1 MASDAASLQ
10 ALETLM
16 SEFFSPVA
24 SNERK
29 REIENQ
35 LNSFHQM
42 KDAWKLC
49 MFFMTHTQNE
59 YVMMYA
65 LNVLETVVNK
75 QWMGIEGANDC
86 VQTVVNKQWMGIE
99 GANDCV
105 QTVVN
110 KQWMGIEGA
119 NDCVQTVVNKQWMG
133 IEGANDCVQTVV
145 NKQWMG
151 IEGANKMEI
160 RNAVNQYLLARHTA
174 VPSYIRN
181 KLVKLVV
188 DIGRLDWPHFYPDFF
203 PSILQLVQQPETA
216 LLGVILLQ
224 TVSEE
229 LAAPREDL
237 CMARKE
243 ELHRLLLQQVPTI
256 LQLLNGLLESVL
268 EKHRHLVAATPPPS
282 PTQQP
287 KNSRHSS
294 LLLFSS
300 SPIRSENLLSS
311 MFNSP
316 VRGTQL
322 EALPPLDEAS
332 QLLSSTVLT
341 CLAHYFSWAPLSA
354 TLTPQLLSTVFHFAA
369 FGCEGKAARASS
381 SSSGYSSQT
390 PYLGVLSMNCI
401 NEVLSKNFVP
411 AEFEDFLLQMFQQT
425 FNLLQKMTKESSTNS
440 SGNRLEELDEDY
452 MERFTDFLRLFV
464 GIHLRRFESNPNF
477 PVLEFL
483 GLLFKYTFRQPNA
496 EGFFRCLDIWITFL
510 DYLSTKLQERAA
522 DMTSILGK
530 YKEALTSLVSN
541 ILQKIMFRYNQS
553 QLEELDDDTLDDDSE
568 TEWQHFLCQSLE
580 VVAKVAELT
589 TAETFQRIWEPFQ
602 EHVDAYFGLEKY
614 VTEGGVQGRRLNI
627 SAENGCR
634 RLHCM
639 LRDLSSL
646 LQALGRL
653 ADHFIGDHFADRYAN
668 AKLLVERLVQVVS
681 YGSKVKLFEV
691 STEAENVLQQDFIQ
705 VHAQA
710 MAAIKA
716 YAHWLLQLYTESVRT
731 NQEKDQFYNMI
742 VTLIES
748 VAPLIN
754 KQVPERVIHSATH
767 LLLSIT
773 TTIRPSFLLQLSAVQ
788 TMYTAATQG
797 SCQGLTIEVQ
807 LLLYRSLSHYLLLP
821 WPGLNEKEQDWSSR
835 GSHHQT
841 LTSQLAKDFIA
852 LKDCPNLASSKQ
864 LQEQAK
870 AVIRRVLRVCQ
881 DWIESVA
888 GEVVRTKQLLY
899 QSLAP
904 VIQATLAIFSTYISQ
919 TDTVDEIMGFFLA
932 LFQGLR
938 VQMGVPFTEQTIH
951 TFMNLFTRQQL
962 TETIQQETGVAFRVI
977 EKFLKLLE
985 LIVVEPG
992 SAFKAF
998 LPRIINICMEQ
1009 IFPIISPRPSPDIK
1023 SSLYKVLHCL
1033 IVNNWRY
1040 FFPNNVLAT
1049 MQKQEAVI
1057 EHFSDF
1063 STIFQAY
1070 GQSFLQPD
1078 IGVFKQNLESLEALH
1093 YKWKLYGKS
1102 VFREK
1107 LLWDFLTVLMQVL
1120 VHRSHDLLQEEI
1132 VVTVYNM
1139 AHVDFSLFY
1148 AKFLPHFLQAMDGL
1162 DDNQRTVLTQNFK
1175 LEKDLPSFT
1184 QSVHRFT
1191 NDIRYYRQINSSL
1204 PAGSI
1209 TF

>member
-1 MASDAASLQ
+1 MASNEESLR
-10 ALETLM
+10 ALEVLM
-16 SEFFSPVA
+16 SEFFNPQT

-29 REIENQ
+29 RDIEGQ
-35 LNSFHQM
+35 LNNFAQM
-42 KDAWKLC
+42 NEAWKMCL
-49 MFFMTHTQNE
+49 FFITRTQNE

-65 LNVLETVVNK
+65 LNVLETVINK
-75 QWMGIEGANDC
+75 QWMGIAAND
-86 VQTVVNKQWMGIE
+86 
-99 GANDCV
+99 
-105 QTVVN
+105 
-110 KQWMGIEGA
+110 
-119 NDCVQTVVNKQWMG
+119 
-133 IEGANDCVQTVV
+133 
-145 NKQWMG
+145 
-151 IEGANKMEI
+151 KMEI
-160 RNAVNQYLLARHTA
+160 RNSVNQYLLTNHTA
-174 VPSYIRN
+174 VPTYIRN

-203 PSILQLVQQPETA
+203 PSILQLVQQQDTA

-237 CMARKE
+237 SMARRE
-243 ELHRLLLQQVPTI
+243 ELHKLLLQQVPTI
-256 LQLLNGLLESVL
+256 LQLLNNLLESVL

-282 PTQQP
+282 PTQQA
-287 KNSRHSS
+287 KNSRHNSFS
-294 LLLFSS
+294 LFSS
-300 SPIRSENLLSS
+300 SPIRSDTLLSI
-311 MFNSP
+311 MFRSP
-316 VRGTQL
+316 GRGTHF

-341 CLAHYFSWAPLSA
+341 CLAHYFAWGPLSA
-354 TLTPQLLSTVFHFAA
+354 TLTPQLLSTIFHFAA
-369 FGCEGKAARASS
+369 FGCEGKAGRSGSGSATTSPG
-381 SSSGYSSQT
+381 GYSTQT

-425 FNLLQKMTKESSTNS
+425 FYLLQKLTKESSTNS

-483 GLLFKYTFRQPNA
+483 ELMFKYTFRQPNA

-510 DYLSTKLQERAA
+510 DYLSIRLQERAA
-522 DMTSILGK
+522 DMNSIMGK
-530 YKEALTSLVSN
+530 YKEALTLLVSN
-541 ILQKIMFRYNQS
+541 ILQKIMFRFNQS

-568 TEWQHFLCQSLE
+568 TEWQHFLRQCLE
-580 VVAKVAELT
+580 VVAKVAELI
-589 TAETFQRIWEPFQ
+589 TAETFQLIWEPFQ

-614 VTEGGVQGRRLNI
+614 VTEGVQGRRLTI
-627 SAENGCR
+627 AAENDCR

-653 ADHFIGDHFADRYAN
+653 ADHFIGEHFADRYAN
-668 AKLLVERLVQVVS
+668 SRLLVERLVQVVS

-691 STEAENVLQQDFIQ
+691 STETEIVLQQDFVQ

-710 MAAIKA
+710 LAAIKA
-716 YAHWLLQLYTESVRT
+716 YSHWLLQLYTESTRT

-748 VAPLIN
+748 VSPLIN
-754 KQVPERVIHSATH
+754 KQVSERVIHSAAH

-773 TTIRPSFLLQLSAVQ
+773 NTIRPPFLLQLPAVQ
-788 TMYTAATQG
+788 AMYTAATQG
-797 SCQGLTIEVQ
+797 SCLGLTIEVQ
-807 LLLYRSLSHYLLLP
+807 LLVYRSLSHYLLLP
-821 WPGLNEKEQDWSSR
+821 WPGLSDKEQDWTSR
-835 GSHHQT
+835 GTHHQT
-841 LTSQLAKDFIA
+841 FAARLAKDYIA
-852 LKDCPNLASSKQ
+852 LKDNPNLATSKE

-870 AVIRRVLRVCQ
+870 AVIRRVLRVSQ
-881 DWIESVA
+881 DWIESIA
-888 GEVVRTKQLLY
+888 GEVVRTRQLLY
-899 QSLAP
+899 TSLSP
-904 VIQATLAIFSTYISQ
+904 VIQTTLAIFSIYIGQ
-919 TDTVDEIMGFFLA
+919 IDIVDNIMGFFLA

-951 TFMNLFTRQQL
+951 TFMNLFTREL
-962 TETIQQETGVAFRVI
+962 LAETIHQETGVSFRVI

-1009 IFPIISPRPSPDIK
+1009 IYPIISPRPSPDIK
-1023 SSLYKVLHCL
+1023 SSLYELLHTL
-1033 IVNNWRY
+1033 VVNNWRY
-1040 FFPNNVLAT
+1040 FFPSNILT
-1049 MQKQEAVI
+1049 SMQKRGDAVV
-1057 EHFSDF
+1057 EHFAELS
-1063 STIFQAY
+1063 SIFQAY

-1078 IGVFKQNLESLEALH
+1078 IAIFRQNLESLEALN
-1093 YKWKLYGKS
+1093 YKWKLYGKPA
-1102 VFREK
+1102 FRETM
-1107 LLWDFLTVLMQVL
+1107 LWEFMTVLMQVL
-1120 VHRSHDLLQEEI
+1120 VHKSHDLLQDD
-1132 VVTVYNM
+1132 VVITIYNM
-1139 AHVDFSLFY
+1139 AVVNFNLFY
-1148 AKFLPHFLQAMDGL
+1148 TKFLPHFLQSMDGL
-1162 DDNQRTVLTQNFK
+1162 DGNQRGVLVQNFK
-1175 LEKDLPSFT
+1175 QEEDLPSFT
-1184 QSVHRFT
+1184 QSVQRFT

-1204 PAGSI
+1204 PAGSV

>member
-1 MASDAASLQ
+1 MASNEASLQ

-16 SEFFSPVA
+16 SEFFSPMT

-29 REIENQ
+29 REIERQ
-35 LNSFHQM
+35 LNSFLQM

-49 MFFMTHTQNE
+49 MFFMVNTQNE

-65 LNVLETVVNK
+65 LNVLETVINK
-75 QWMGIEGANDC
+75 QWMGIE
-86 VQTVVNKQWMGIE
+86 VS
-99 GANDCV
+99 
-105 QTVVN
+105 
-110 KQWMGIEGA
+110 
-119 NDCVQTVVNKQWMG
+119 
-133 IEGANDCVQTVV
+133 
-145 NKQWMG
+145 
-151 IEGANKMEI
+151 NKMEI
-160 RNAVNQYLLARHTA
+160 RNAVNQYLLANHTG
-174 VPSYIRN
+174 VPTYIRN

-229 LAAPREDL
+229 LASPREDL
-237 CMARKE
+237 SMARKE

-282 PTQQP
+282 PTQQS

-300 SPIRSENLLSS
+300 SPIRSETLLSS

-316 VRGTQL
+316 VRGTHL

-332 QLLSSTVLT
+332 QILSSTVLT

-369 FGCEGKAARASS
+369 FGCEGKAGRAGSASS
-381 SSSGYSSQT
+381 ASPGGYSSQT

-425 FNLLQKMTKESSTNS
+425 FYLLQKLTKESSTNS

-483 GLLFKYTFRQPNA
+483 ALLFKYTFRQPNA
-496 EGFFRCLDIWITFL
+496 DGFFRCLDIWITFL

-522 DMTSILGK
+522 DMTAILGK
-530 YKEALTSLVSN
+530 YKEALTSLVTN
-541 ILQKIMFRYNQS
+541 ILQKIMFRFNQS

-568 TEWQHFLCQSLE
+568 TEWQHFLRQSLE
-580 VVAKVAELT
+580 VVAKVAELI
-589 TAETFQRIWEPFQ
+589 TAETFQLIWEPFQ

-614 VTEGGVQGRRLNI
+614 VTDGGVQGRRLNI
-627 SAENGCR
+627 AAENDCR

-653 ADHFIGDHFADRYAN
+653 ADHFIGEHFADRYTN
-668 AKLLVERLVQVVS
+668 ARLLVERLVQVVS

-691 STEAENVLQQDFIQ
+691 STEAENVLQQDFVQ

-742 VTLIES
+742 VTLVES

-754 KQVPERVIHSATH
+754 KQVPERVVHSAAH
-767 LLLSIT
+767 LLLSVT
-773 TTIRPSFLLQLSAVQ
+773 TTVRPAFLLQLSAVQ
-788 TMYTAATQG
+788 RMYTAASQG

-821 WPGLNEKEQDWSSR
+821 WPGLSEKEQDWSSR
-835 GSHHQT
+835 GSHHQAFT
-841 LTSQLAKDFIA
+841 AQLAKDFVA
-852 LKDCPNLASSKQ
+852 LRDCPNLASSKQ

-881 DWIESVA
+881 DWIETVA

-899 QSLAP
+899 QSISP
-904 VIQATLAIFSTYISQ
+904 VIQSTLAIFSVYISQ
-919 TDTVDEIMGFFLA
+919 TDIVDDMMGFFLA
-932 LFQGLR
+932 IFQGLR

-951 TFMNLFTRQQL
+951 TFMNLFTREQL

-998 LPRIINICMEQ
+998 LPRIISICMEQ
-1009 IFPIISPRPSPDIK
+1009 IYPIISPRPSPDIK
-1023 SSLYKVLHCL
+1023 SSLYELLHTL
-1033 IVNNWRY
+1033 LVNNWRY
-1040 FFPNNVLAT
+1040 FFRNNVLAT
-1049 MQKQEAVI
+1049 MQKQEDTV
-1057 EHFSDF
+1057 EHFDNLSA
-1063 STIFQAY
+1063 IFQAY

-1078 IGVFKQNLESLEALH
+1078 ITVFKQNLESLEALH
-1093 YKWKLYGKS
+1093 YKWKLYSKS
-1102 VFREK
+1102 VFRDK
-1107 LLWDFLTVLMQVL
+1107 MLWDFLTVLMQVL
-1120 VHRSHDLLQEEI
+1120 VHRSHDLLQEEV

-1139 AHVDFSLFY
+1139 AQVDFERFY
-1148 AKFLPHFLQAMDGL
+1148 STFLPHFLHTMEGL
-1162 DDNQRTVLTQNFK
+1162 DHSQRSVLAQNFK
-1175 LEKDLPSFT
+1175 MDKDLPSFT

-1204 PAGSI
+1204 PAGSV

>member
-1 MASDAASLQ
+1 
-10 ALETLM
+10 M
-16 SEFFSPVA
+16 SEFFSPVT

-29 REIENQ
+29 REIEDQ
-35 LNSFHQM
+35 LNSFLQM

-65 LNVLETVVNK
+65 LNVLETVINK
-75 QWMGIEGANDC
+75 QWMGIEGAD
-86 VQTVVNKQWMGIE
+86 
-99 GANDCV
+99 
-105 QTVVN
+105 
-110 KQWMGIEGA
+110 
-119 NDCVQTVVNKQWMG
+119 
-133 IEGANDCVQTVV
+133 
-145 NKQWMG
+145 
-151 IEGANKMEI
+151 KMEI
-160 RNAVNQYLLARHTA
+160 RNTVNQYLLASHTV

-224 TVSEE
+224 TMSEE

-237 CMARKE
+237 CMARRE

-256 LQLLNGLLESVL
+256 LQLLNSLLESVL

-316 VRGTQL
+316 ARGTQL

-369 FGCEGKAARASS
+369 FGCEGKAGRAGAAAA

-425 FNLLQKMTKESSTNS
+425 FYLLQKLTKESSTNS

-510 DYLSTKLQERAA
+510 DYLSTKLQERSA

-541 ILQKIMFRYNQS
+541 ILQKIMFRFNQS

-568 TEWQHFLCQSLE
+568 TEWQHFLRQSLE

-614 VTEGGVQGRRLNI
+614 VTDGGIQGRRLNI

-653 ADHFIGDHFADRYAN
+653 ADHFIGEHFADRYAN
-668 AKLLVERLVQVVS
+668 AKLLVERLVQIVS

-742 VTLIES
+742 VTLIEA

-754 KQVPERVIHSATH
+754 KQVPERVIHSAAH

-773 TTIRPSFLLQLSAVQ
+773 TTVRPAFLLQLSAVQ

-821 WPGLNEKEQDWSSR
+821 WPGILEKEQDWSSR

-841 LTSQLAKDFIA
+841 FTSQLAKDFIA
-852 LKDCPNLASSKQ
+852 LKDCPDLASSKD
-864 LQEQAK
+864 LQERAK
-870 AVIRRVLRVCQ
+870 SVIRRVLRVCQ
-881 DWIESVA
+881 DWIESVV

-899 QSLAP
+899 QSLTP
-904 VIQATLAIFSTYISQ
+904 IIQSTLAIFSIYISE
-919 TDTVDEIMGFFLA
+919 TDIVDEIMGFFLA

-951 TFMNLFTRQQL
+951 TFMNLFTREQL
-962 TETIQQETGVAFRVI
+962 AETIQQETGVAFRVI

-1023 SSLYKVLHCL
+1023 SSLYEVLHSL

-1040 FFPNNVLAT
+1040 FFPNNVIAT
-1049 MQKQEAVI
+1049 MQKQEATI
-1057 EHFSDF
+1057 EHYSDF
-1063 STIFQAY
+1063 SAIFQAY

-1093 YKWKLYGKS
+1093 YKWKLYSKR

-1107 LLWDFLTVLMQVL
+1107 MLWDFLTVLMQVL
-1120 VHRSHDLLQEEI
+1120 VHKSHDLLQEEI
-1132 VVTVYNM
+1132 VITVYNM
-1139 AHVDFSLFY
+1139 AEVDFDLFY
-1148 AKFLPHFLQAMDGL
+1148 TKFLPHFLQSMDGL
-1162 DDNQRTVLTQNFK
+1162 DDNQRTVLVQNFK

-1204 PAGSI
+1204 PAGSV